1 MGRVGCGLR
10 EAGKPGYRMDSSKL
24 EKVAKEDLAIGMYV
38 ERLDRPWTETRFLFQ
53 GFFIRDEGDL
63 DELRRVCEF
72 VFVDPMRRDGAD
84 EPDAPPAKP
93 EPATVRIQ
101 TPAPPVTRGE
111 TAPRYAY
118 QVSAE
123 KEIKAAKN
131 VHEEARTATKIIFSE
146 LLQSGRLN
154 VELAKSTVEPMMN
167 SILRNPNALVWLSR
181 MQEHDNYLF
190 KHALNTCIWG
200 LAFARHLGLGV
211 DEIFQIGLGCMLF
224 DVGKT
229 QLPLSLLL
237 KPGELSPEE
246 WEQMKSHVQKGLG
259 MLRDMD
265 GITPRI
271 MDLIRCHHERH
282 DGSGYPNGLE
292 GSTIP
297 TVGKIAGIVDCYDAL
312 TSFRPHAGQMPPHE
326 ALRQMFAWRG
336 TLFQPE
342 VVEQFMQ
349 VVGVFPTGSLIE
361 LNTGAVAVVI
371 AQNNARLRPRIAV
384 LLDDDKRKLPYAEVV
399 DLFYDNPWSD
409 AGQFWVDRCLQPG
422 SYGIQPQQLRL

>member
-1 MGRVGCGLR
+1 
-10 EAGKPGYRMDSSKL
+10 MDSSKL
-24 EKVAKEDLAIGMYV
+24 EKIAAGDLAIGMYV
-38 ERLDRPWTETRFLFQ
+38 ERLDRPWAETRFLFQ
-53 GFFIRDEGDL
+53 GFFIRDQDDL
-63 DELRRVCEF
+63 DELRRVCEY
-72 VFVDPMRRDGAD
+72 VFVDPMRREDGEESKQAV
-84 EPDAPPAKP
+84 PA
-93 EPATVRIQ
+93 Q
-101 TPAPPVTRGE
+101 PAPAAPKLQSTMPPETRGQPK
-111 TAPRYAY
+111 PRYAY
-118 QVSAE
+118 EVSAE
-123 KEIKAAKN
+123 KEIRAAKN
-131 VHEEARTATKIIFSE
+131 VHEEARTTTKLIFSE

-167 SILRNPNALVWLSR
+167 SILRNPNALIWLSR
-181 MQEHDNYLF
+181 MQDHDNYLF

-200 LAFARHLGLGV
+200 LAFARHLGLAV
-211 DEIFQIGLGCMLF
+211 DEIFEIGLGCMLF

-246 WEQMKSHVQKGLG
+246 WEQIKSHVPKGLG

-271 MDLIRCHHERH
+271 MDLVRNHHERY
-282 DGSGYPNGLE
+282 DGSGYPNGLK
-292 GSTIP
+292 GNDIP

-312 TSFRPHAGQMPPHE
+312 TSFRPHAEQHPPHE
-326 ALRQMFAWRG
+326 ALRTMFGWRG

-371 AQNNARLRPRIAV
+371 AQNNTRLRPRIV
-384 LLDDDKRKLPYAEVV
+384 MLLDEEKRRLPYAEVV
-399 DLFYDNPWSD
+399 DLLYDNPWSD
-409 AGQFWVDRCLQPG
+409 TAQFWVDRCLQPG
-422 SYGIQPQQLRL
+422 SYGIQPQQLQL